1 MANTVPQFFYK
12 HPVPTRLPP
21 GQRLNV
27 STAAS
32 EQNGRFF
39 AEPDGDRVKSQAD
52 TLPTTEEMV
61 NVTGQ
66 FNNLTSSGFSKLP
79 ASEPRSPLFGLYFT
93 ESFVFT
99 SATTA
104 PNPDTAQMP
113 IKGPGTYTIT
123 NDNPAIGGQDILIDV
138 VLFNNGGTV
147 VPLRFPVQ
155 SGSAG
160 FLVLLPPQFSIK
172 VAMDAVG
179 TISTFL

>member
-12 HPVPTRLPP
+12 HPVPSRLPP

-39 AEPDGDRVKSQAD
+39 AEPDGDRVKSQVDA
-52 TLPTTEEMV
+52 LHATEEMV

-66 FNNLTSSGFSKLP
+66 FNNLTSSGFSELP
-79 ASEPRSPLFGLYFT
+79 TLDFRTPLFGLYFT

-104 PNPDTAQMP
+104 PDPDTVQMR

-123 NDNPAIGGQDILIDV
+123 NNNSIGGQDMLIEV
-138 VLFNNGGTV
+138 VLVNNKGTT
-147 VPLRFPVQ
+147 VPLRFPL
-155 SGSAG
+155 GSPNAG
-160 FLVLLPPQFSIK
+160 LLILLTAQVSIK
-172 VAMDAVG
+172 VAMDAAG
-179 TISTFL
+179 EISTFL